1 MAGGLLLVIMAACL
15 LPGAADRG
23 KREGNPSEL
32 VNTSWMVDRLGDESG
47 SALQTLTLTFTG
59 SDRISGHDGC
69 NAFSG
74 EVTMTDSSIR
84 VGDKLAGT
92 MAACPEAVE
101 ARARTYRA
109 ALLQSQLYR
118 IHDAKLELTDA
129 AGKVLITLAPMPT
142 SLAGSNWD
150 AISYNNGRQAVVSL
164 ISGTSITI
172 RFGEDGR
179 LTGHAGCN
187 AYFAAYTAAGQAI
200 TIHPPGATRR
210 ACAQPTG
217 VMEQEALYLR
227 ALATATQY
235 RMSGSRLE
243 LRDAHGSL
251 VAIFA
256 RSGG

>member
-1 MAGGLLLVIMAACL
+1 LIVAACA
-15 LPGAADRG
+15 LPGAAGRG
-23 KREGNPSEL
+23 EHEGDPSEL
-32 VNTSWMVDRLGDESG
+32 VDTSWTVDQLGDESG
-47 SALQTLTLTFTG
+47 SVLQTLTLTFTG
-59 SDRISGHDGC
+59 SDRVSGHDGC

-74 EVTMTDSSIR
+74 AVTITDSTIR
-84 VGDKLAGT
+84 IGDKLAGT
-92 MAACPEAVE
+92 MAACPEIVE
-101 ARARTYRA
+101 ARARTYRT

-129 AGKVLITLAPMPT
+129 AGKVLIALAAMPT
-142 SLAGSNWD
+142 SLAGSSWD
-150 AISYNNGRQAVVSL
+150 AISYNNGLQAVVSL
-164 ISGTSITI
+164 VSGTSISA

-210 ACAQPTG
+210 ACAEPAG
-217 VMEQEALYLR
+217 VMEQEAVYLQ

-243 LRDAHGSL
+243 LRNARGSL
-251 VAIFA
+251 VAIYA
-256 RSGG
+256 RVAERQP